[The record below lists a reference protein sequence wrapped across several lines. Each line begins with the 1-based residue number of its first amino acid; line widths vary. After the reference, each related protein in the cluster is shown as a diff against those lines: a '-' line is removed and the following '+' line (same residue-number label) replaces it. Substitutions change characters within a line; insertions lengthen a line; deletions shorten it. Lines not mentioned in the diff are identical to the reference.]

1 MKTFKIEFTKAAAL
15 RKALLWSSLIWIP
28 LVFMMGM
35 SIAADITAG
44 AVVFGIATVVTVIWN
59 VITYWKALWALWE
72 WSGIGLGLVVAICVF
87 IMNAATGFLGT
98 LASLAFLVY
107 VYVQLGK
114 QAGVPAPKR
123 EVFEET

>member
-1 MKTFKIEFTKAAAL
+1 MKTYKIEFAKAAAL
-15 RKALLWSSLIWIP
+15 RKALVWSSLVWIP

-35 SIAADITAG
+35 CIAADIVAG
-44 AVVFGIATVVTVIWN
+44 TVLFGLATVVTVIWN

-72 WSGIGLGLVVAICVF
+72 WPGIGLGLAVGVCVF
-87 IMNAATGFLGT
+87 IMNAATGFLGSI
-98 LASLAFLVY
+98 ASLAFLVY